1 MTTTLTQVS
10 NVFNLLSQLDSRILH
25 YHFGWQWD
33 INKEI
38 DNNFDPGNKTGRLFP
53 AVQMD
58 VPDYFQTIEEPSYDG
73 TKEEIKVLLYF
84 YDEQDYNNN
93 SSAKTTN
100 LIEQWTNL
108 KTIAE
113 DFMANYLEAI
123 GPKKYNIGFIT
134 NPRYTQRSNLHN
146 DRLILWEVEFI
157 LTHIAPCTE
166 FLRRID
172 LDLLPEILQLADLE
186 RITEPPPICY
196 SIQFDGVNDYIEA
209 SGSSS
214 FDFEIDEKFTFTF
227 WHKDFGGAFKPLGTK
242 IGGGKGYRFMKD
254 TGGQLFVQLIN
265 SPSTYI
271 YIRTATVLS
280 GGGWNHYAITYNG
293 NGDASGIEIYFN
305 GVQQAITTVQNNFPV
320 GGSMITAQNFI
331 IGAQL
336 PTLFVGGSSAQV
348 RTWNIKLGSSAI
360 LFDYNG
366 GEINE
371 DITNQINL
379 VGSPDIN
386 ASTFDGL
393 NWDFPD
399 IAGKSIFTSINMEIS
414 DKVED
419 CP

>member
-10 NVFNLLSQLDSRILH
+10 NLFNLLCQLDSRILN

-38 DNNFDPGNKTGRLFP
+38 DNNFDIGNKTGRLFP

-58 VPDYFQTIEEPSYDG
+58 VPDYFQTLEQPSYEG
-73 TKEEIKVLLYF
+73 TKEEIKILLYF

-93 SSAKTTN
+93 SSSKTIN

-113 DFMANYLEAI
+113 DFITNYLEAI
-123 GPKKYNIGFIT
+123 GPKKYNIGFIS

-166 FLRRID
+166 FARRID
-172 LDLLPEILQLADLE
+172 LESLPENLQELDLE

-196 SIQFDGVNDYIEA
+196 SMSFDAVNNYIEA
-209 SGSSS
+209 SGSSA
-214 FDFEIDEKFTFTF
+214 FDFDIGDKFTFTF
-227 WHKDFGGAFKPLGTK
+227 WHKDFFGSFKPLASK
-242 IGGGKGYRFMKD
+242 VGGGKGYRFMRD
-254 TGGQLFVQLIN
+254 TGGQLLVQFIH
-265 SPSTYI
+265 SGSQYI
-271 YIRTATVLS
+271 YIRTATPLS
-280 GGGWNHYAITYNG
+280 TVGWNHYTIAYNG
-293 NGDASGIEIYFN
+293 TGSPVGIEIYFN
-305 GVQQAITTVQNNFPV
+305 GVIQPTVTLVNSFPV
-320 GGSMITAQNFI
+320 GGTMLTSANFL

-336 PTLFVGGSSAQV
+336 PTLFVGGRCAQV
-348 RTWNIKLGSSAI
+348 RAWDIKLGSSEI
-360 LFDYNG
+360 LVDYQQKG
-366 GEINE
+366 VNE
-371 DITNQINL
+371 NITNQASL

-386 ASTFDGL
+386 NSIFDGSD
-393 NWDFPD
+393 WVFPD
-399 IAGKSIFTSINMEIS
+399 IAGKSIFESVNMELL